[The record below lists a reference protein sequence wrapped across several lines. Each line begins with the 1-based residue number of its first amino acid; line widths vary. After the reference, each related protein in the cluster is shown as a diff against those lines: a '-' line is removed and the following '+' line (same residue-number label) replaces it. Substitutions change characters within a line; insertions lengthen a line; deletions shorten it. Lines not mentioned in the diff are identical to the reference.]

1 MLFLMVEFP
10 QSSKLTVLLTA
21 FVIITGES
29 CVLLS
34 SVQEFIE
41 IKAWLLLNF
50 FMFTQ
55 SIKFYKF
62 YCHVLKSTGV

>member
-1 MLFLMVEFP
+1 MLFLVIEFP
-10 QSSKLTVLLTA
+10 QSSKLTVSVTA

-55 SIKFYKF
+55 SI
-62 YCHVLKSTGV
+62 

>member
-1 MLFLMVEFP
+1 MLFLVIEFP
-10 QSSKLTVLLTA
+10 QSSKLTVSMTA

-55 SIKFYKF
+55 SIKFYTF
-62 YCHVLKSTGV
+62 YCHVLKSTDV